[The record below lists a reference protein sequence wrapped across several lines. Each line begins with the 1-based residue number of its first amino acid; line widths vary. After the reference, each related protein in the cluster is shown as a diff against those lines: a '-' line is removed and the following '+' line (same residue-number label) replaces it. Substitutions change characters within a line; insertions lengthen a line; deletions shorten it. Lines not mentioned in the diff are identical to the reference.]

1 MTAPEEPDGY
11 FRAIE
16 EAFHRR
22 RGAPLLLSPRDWA
35 LIGEWQRAGIPLRV
49 VLQGIENCFDAHAR
63 RAPTARR
70 INSLSYCRQEVLGLH
85 EIYLGL
91 RGVEAGRPAE
101 AVPGAAPGAPS
112 PVERTLARHLGRLT
126 RRARESM
133 TFASEAGLDRLVG
146 ALAAAVAEI
155 KLLRKGIGSA
165 RPAPGA
171 LEQALEQLDAALL
184 EAARRALPEG
194 EWDSLER
201 EAAAALGDAGNRMTS
216 EALAA
221 TRQVAA
227 VRLLRQRCR
236 LPRLTL
242 FDGQNT

>member
-16 EAFHRR
+16 EAFNRR

-35 LIGEWQRAGIPLRV
+35 LIGEWQSGGIPLRV
-49 VLQGIENCFDAHAR
+49 VLQGIENCFDARAR

-91 RGVEAGRPAE
+91 RGVEAGRPATT
-101 AVPGAAPGAPS
+101 APNAAAADAF

-126 RRARESM
+126 RRVRESM
-133 TFASEAGLDRLVG
+133 AFASEAGLDRLVG
-146 ALAAAVAEI
+146 ALASTAAEL
-155 KLLRKGIGSA
+155 KRLRKGIASA

-171 LEQALEQLDAALL
+171 LEQALEQLDAGLID
-184 EAARRALPEG
+184 AARQALPEG
-194 EWDSLER
+194 DWDSLVR
-201 EAAAALGDAGNRMTS
+201 EAAAALGDSGSRMTP
-216 EALAA
+216 EALTA
-221 TRQVAA
+221 TRHVAA
-227 VRLLRQRCR
+227 VRLLRARCR

-242 FDGQNT
+242 FD

>member
-16 EAFHRR
+16 DAFNRR
-22 RGAPLLLSPRDWA
+22 RGAPLLLAPRDWA

-49 VLQGIENCFDAHAR
+49 VLQGIENCFDAYAR

-91 RGVEAGRPAE
+91 RGVEAGRPATTE
-101 AVPGAAPGAPS
+101 PGSAAARGS
-112 PVERTLARHLGRLT
+112 SVERTLARHLGRLT
-126 RRARESM
+126 RRVRESM
-133 TFASEAGLDRLVG
+133 AFASEAGRDRLVG
-146 ALAAAVAEI
+146 TLASTAAEL
-155 KLLRKGIGSA
+155 KLLRKGLVSA

-171 LEQALEQLDAALL
+171 LEQALEQLDAGLL
-184 EAARRALPEG
+184 DAARNALPIG
-194 EWDSLER
+194 EWDSLAR
-201 EAAAALGDAGNRMTS
+201 DAAAALGDAGSRMTP

-221 TRQVAA
+221 TRDAA
-227 VRLLRQRCR
+227 EARLLRARCR

-242 FDGQNT
+242 FD